1 MFPWLLLAVKTKLQI
16 LLFLFFTVIGY
27 LGNCLSLSLF
37 LFGYRFFGGF
47 MQLSL
52 YIFILSHVLFLMLL
66 YIYQFEFGISMGN
79 VHCGRNVGVT
89 S

>member
-1 MFPWLLLAVKTKLQI
+1 
-16 LLFLFFTVIGY
+16 
-27 LGNCLSLSLF
+27 
-37 LFGYRFFGGF
+37 